1 MSKEL
6 YIDSRDGNVQIALL
20 ENKVLV
26 ELHKEKQSNS
36 FRVGDIYVGKVK
48 KLIPG
53 LNAAFVDIGYEK
65 DAFLHYQDL
74 GTRFTTCHT
83 YIKQC
88 LQGNVKSPSL
98 SDVKLGAEIDKRGE
112 IKDVLSA
119 GDLILVQISKE
130 AISTKGPRLIGEI
143 SLVGRFCI
151 MLPFADEV
159 MVSQKIKSK
168 AERNRLRNIMLQ
180 IKPPHMGIIIRTV
193 AKDQS
198 IETLHADMRLLL
210 SKWND
215 IVSSMKGNRF
225 PKLVA
230 SELDK
235 TSVVLRDMLNDTFDA
250 IYVHKNY
257 FNEVKNYIQHNA
269 QNQIDLIKLYK
280 RETPMFEYYGIARQI
295 KTSFGKS
302 VSLKGGVYLIIEH
315 TEALHVID
323 VNSGHRVSVDK
334 TQENNALD
342 VNIAAAKEIARQLRL
357 RDMGGIIIVDFIDM
371 HFSAN
376 RKALYKCMVEEMSK
390 DKARHTILPV
400 NKFGLIQITRQR
412 VRPEINIEVCETCPS
427 CGGTGKVRPPIL
439 IIDEIENNLQILV
452 QKNSEHYL
460 ELQVHPLLYAYLTR
474 HLFSLRFRW
483 MIKYCC
489 RIKLRAIESFQL
501 LEYRFFSNHVGE
513 INFNVMQE
521 DFHE

>member
-53 LNAAFVDIGYEK
+53 LNAAFVDIGCEK

-74 GTRFTTCHT
+74 GSRFTTFHAYT
-83 YIKQC
+83 KQC

-98 SDVKLGAEIDKRGE
+98 SDVKIIDEINKHGE

-119 GDLILVQISKE
+119 GDLILTQISKE
-130 AISTKGPRLIGEI
+130 AISTKGPRLSGEI

-151 MLPFADEV
+151 MLPFSEDV

-168 AERNRLRNIMLQ
+168 AERNRLRDIMLK

-193 AKDQS
+193 AKDQNL
-198 IETLHADMRLLL
+198 ETLHADMRLLL

-215 IVSSMKGNRF
+215 IVSGMRGNRF

-269 QNQIDLIKLYK
+269 NNQIDLLKLYK
-280 RETPMFEYYGIARQI
+280 KEAPMFEYYGIARQI
-295 KTSFGKS
+295 KSSFGRS

-323 VNSGHRVSVDK
+323 VNSGHRVSTDK
-334 TQENNALD
+334 TQEDNALD
-342 VNIAAAKEIARQLRL
+342 VNISAAKEIARQLRL

-371 HFSAN
+371 RRAAN
-376 RKALYKCMVEEMSK
+376 RKALYKCMLDEMSK

-412 VRPEINIEVCETCPS
+412 VRPEINIEIRETCPS
-427 CGGTGKVRPPIL
+427 CSGTGKVRPPVL
-439 IIDEIENNLQILV
+439 IVDEIENNLQILV
-452 QKNSEHYL
+452 QKNNERYL
-460 ELQVHPLLYAYLTR
+460 EIQVHPFLYAYLTR
-474 HLFSLRFRW
+474 HLFCLRLKW
-483 MIKYCC
+483 MIKYRCK
-489 RIKLRAIESFQL
+489 IKLTAVESFQL
-501 LEYRFFSNHVGE
+501 LEYRFFSNHIGE
-513 INFNVMQE
+513 INFNETQE
-521 DFHE
+521 EFHE